1 MSKATEP
8 VASGHKKSIE
18 FFGQVLITRVELA
31 GRENA
36 ADAGRC
42 WSYIG

>member
-8 VASGHKKSIE
+8 VARGHKKSIE

-31 GRENA
+31 EKTPQMLVIHRIMV
-36 ADAGRC
+36 
-42 WSYIG
+42 W